1 MPRSIEADRRHAIC
15 FPAKQK
21 QTRVFLKLG
30 WHVRVDAFCASN
42 STTNSS
48 FKTAFVCS
56 HRTHTKRLL
65 LLHNQL
71 ANSTSK
77 YIYTPP
83 TATTMDSVKSTINDK
98 MALLRSKLDQIPA
111 LQEVEVSLQRHYV
124 MYK

>member
-1 MPRSIEADRRHAIC
+1 MACARRCVLREQLHNELLI
-15 FPAKQK
+15 QNS
-21 QTRVFLKLG
+21 
-30 WHVRVDAFCASN
+30 VR
-42 STTNSS
+42 
-48 FKTAFVCS
+48 S